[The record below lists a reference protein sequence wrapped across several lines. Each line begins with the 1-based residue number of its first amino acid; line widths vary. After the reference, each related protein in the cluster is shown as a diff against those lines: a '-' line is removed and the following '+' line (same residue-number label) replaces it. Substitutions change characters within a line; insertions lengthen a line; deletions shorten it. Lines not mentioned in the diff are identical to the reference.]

1 MNDQD
6 NLLFKLGNAY
16 KNAIALQ
23 ILIGAIIFVI
33 WRAL

>member
-23 ILIGAIIFVI
+23 ILIGVIIFVV
-33 WRAL
+33 WRMM